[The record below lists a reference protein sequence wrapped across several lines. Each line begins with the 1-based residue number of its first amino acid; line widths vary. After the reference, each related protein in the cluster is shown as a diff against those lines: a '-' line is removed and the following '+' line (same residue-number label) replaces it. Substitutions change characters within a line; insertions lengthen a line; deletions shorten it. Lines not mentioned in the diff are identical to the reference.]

1 MAELT
6 LEVSRREKT
15 GKEIAKKLRKDGR
28 IPAIVYGGHRDPV
41 PVTVDLK
48 TVSELVK
55 KSEHGVRS
63 IFLLKMADSDQ
74 QRHAMI
80 KEITINPISRK
91 MIHIDFVRV
100 MMDEKVRVV
109 VPIHLLGTAKGVKE
123 GGLLDWQMREIHLE
137 CLPGQIPDSLDHDIT
152 DLAFNHFVRVSDL
165 KIADGLRV
173 LDDVERVI
181 ASVHGH
187 KEEEVVAPTGVQ
199 AGVEPEVVKKGKT
212 ETPA

>member
-15 GKEIAKKLRKDGR
+15 GKEVAKKLRQQGR

-41 PVTVDLK
+41 PVSVDLK

-63 IFLLKMADSDQ
+63 IFLLEMAGSDQ
-74 QRHAMI
+74 KRHAMI
-80 KEITINPISRK
+80 KDITINPISRK

-100 MMDEKVRVV
+100 MMDEKIKTV
-109 VPIHLLGTAKGVKE
+109 VPVRLVGTPKGVKE
-123 GGLLDWQMREIHLE
+123 GGLLDWQVREVHIE
-137 CLPGQIPDSLDHDIT
+137 CLPGLIPDSIDMDVTGIE
-152 DLAFNHFVRVSDL
+152 FNHFVRIGDL
-165 KIADGLRV
+165 KAPDGVRILDDLERV
-173 LDDVERVI
+173 L

-187 KEEEVVAPTGVQ
+187 KAEEEAAVSTEQ
-199 AGVEPEVVKKGKT
+199 ATEPEVVKKGKP
-212 ETPA
+212 ESE

>member
-187 KEEEVVAPTGVQ
+187 KEEEVVGRPDVQ
-199 AGVEPEVVKKGKT
+199 AGGEPEVVKKGKT
-212 ETPA
+212 ATPA

>member
-187 KEEEVVAPTGVQ
+187 KEEEVVAPTDVQ

>member
-15 GKEIAKKLRKDGR
+15 GKEIAKKLRAQGK

-41 PVTVDLK
+41 PVSVDLK

-63 IFLLKMADSDQ
+63 IFLLEMAGSDQ
-74 QRHAMI
+74 KRHAMI
-80 KEITINPISRK
+80 KDITINPISRK

-100 MMDEKVRVV
+100 MMDEKVKTV
-109 VPIHLLGTAKGVKE
+109 VPVRLTGTPKGVKE
-123 GGLLDWQMREIHLE
+123 GGLLDWQVREVHIE
-137 CLPGQIPDSLDHDIT
+137 CLPGLIPDTIEMDVSGVE
-152 DLAFNHFVRVSDL
+152 FNHFVRIGDL
-165 KIADGLRV
+165 KAPEGVRILDDLDRV
-173 LDDVERVI
+173 L

-187 KEEEVVAPTGVQ
+187 KAEEEVAPSTEQ

-212 ETPA
+212 ETES